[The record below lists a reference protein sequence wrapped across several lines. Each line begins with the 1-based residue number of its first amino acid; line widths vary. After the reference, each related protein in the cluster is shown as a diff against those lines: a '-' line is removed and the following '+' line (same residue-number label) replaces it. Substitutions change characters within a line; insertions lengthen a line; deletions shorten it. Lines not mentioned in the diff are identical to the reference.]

1 MTTEKIQEIAQL
13 FASNTELTAEE
24 VMNGYIFWPY
34 ANNEHYLVWE
44 IYNIKDTVQAL
55 TYTVVTDEPTAEE
68 PPVEE
73 PTLSLEEVVA
83 NTLWITLPTES
94 VE

>member
-1 MTTEKIQEIAQL
+1 MTTEKIQEIVQL
-13 FASNTELTAEE
+13 FASNPELTAEE
-24 VMNGYIFWPY
+24 VMNGYIFWKY

-44 IYNIKDTVQAL
+44 IHNIKDTVQAL
-55 TYTVVTDEPTAEE
+55 IAPTVTDEPETTE

-73 PTLSLEEVVA
+73 LVLSLKEVVA

>member
-13 FASNTELTAEE
+13 FVSNPELTAEE
-24 VMNGYIFWPY
+24 VMNGYIFWQY

-44 IYNIKDTVQAL
+44 IHAIKDTVQTL
-55 TYTVVTDEPTAEE
+55 TAPAVTDEQEITE

-73 PTLSLEEVVA
+73 LVLSLKEVVA
-83 NTLWITLPTES
+83 NTLWITLPTE
-94 VE
+94 